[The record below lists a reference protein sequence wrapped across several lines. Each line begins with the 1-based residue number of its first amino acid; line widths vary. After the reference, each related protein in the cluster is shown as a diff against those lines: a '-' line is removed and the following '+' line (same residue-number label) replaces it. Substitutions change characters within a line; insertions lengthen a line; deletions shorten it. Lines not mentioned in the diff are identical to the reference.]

1 MANKHSCL
9 IHPTTKS
16 GQPSKLFSNLRKEFD
31 YEQSWKIWNAAVSPE
46 YKRDFGSTTIYD
58 EFGEPELQSLF
69 DNLDIVSDSP
79 INTEKYEKELNT
91 NLPEDNLSIMKRVVD
106 FNEKHNTVKAKISS
120 FNLISEEGNSAH
132 ITVEIAD
139 SEKRNIAKALKINTA
154 IYEKINKYLNN
165 LGMSIDFFG
174 GEFFNGE
181 KALMDPQSGIT
192 NAKGFINVIKL
203 SNDQEALGKLPEE
216 LGHFLIECNT
226 NNSTVTRAL
235 NILSQD
241 EKLIKEILGNDYED
255 VLDYYIGQNRPDAIV
270 KEALGRLLIK
280 SINKDIDLMIE
291 GQNRP
296 FLTRIK
302 GYLDKIWSS
311 IKKLFK
317 RRDKNNT
324 NPIQELEDSLQPI
337 LHTFS
342 TSESKRNEIKQRFH
356 EYGEQMAHVNTL
368 LQDYNDLF
376 SKGGVVD
383 EIRNTIARENNYY
396 SKVYKDIEK
405 LKEEIKTTSEAF
417 KMFIQSRENSVKNET
432 EAYDTT
438 KDIGNLASI
447 GFYSEQEILDL
458 RNIHHFCKYI
468 DKIQKLI
475 NNQLEFLKDVQIKS
489 TSYEEI
495 LSSSTQINTI
505 KSFIETQEPIINDLL
520 NFSEAIVDNKID
532 DTLKD
537 EAFQEAAKKLR
548 SVVSEDHQLLTSLKS
563 ELLSAMSIVTDQF
576 WENSVDQETLDN
588 IIPKHIQQRE
598 NLVDNAKKIDYILS
612 FSMRD
617 ISGVARLFTAYYAQK
632 DPLINLVN
640 NTLRKQEEEARIA
653 SQLFIKEIAEITQE
667 YIDETGSKDTSF
679 IYENDEN
686 GKPTHFLKTTEG
698 VSIPKWRAIKKEVWK
713 QISEDDTLTKKQKHE
728 KWIAFVNNSTQ
739 EKRIE
744 NYIYDASTNTFVQT
758 ILPQSIRIPT
768 TNVSIEPRAKEW
780 ITNDFSKLNEAQ
792 QRFLIKYLEAKN
804 KLESMLPSTIRL
816 KREGLYYRAV
826 QRVVAS
832 AGEAI
837 LNNKNGFFEQVGGLM
852 KNSLYALD
860 EDDIVNTEDIEDEF
874 DLDNPLTEDRPDNI
888 GEESFLRAI
897 TRKGKKFKNKLLN
910 AIHRWLYPDT
920 DPVSDTPD
928 PNDPKG
934 SSRIITRKTSSEF
947 NQRRKVPVYFT
958 RLLSPER
965 LSSLST
971 DASGSLIEYT
981 MACFRFKAMNDVADI
996 MELTYERAKYRRLQ
1010 KTKYG
1015 FKNILHMIDPNN
1027 PETSLDQAITNDAA
1041 SSNMLQSLRQLLDTK
1056 LYSEYN
1062 MDARGEAGSFSP
1074 EKTTQT
1080 ILRLTAFS
1088 MLGYNVFSGINNI
1101 VVGKYQTMIEAIGKG
1116 NFDKSDWAWA
1126 EKEYHKL
1133 LPEYVKE
1140 LGKPHKTSKLA
1151 LLDELFNATMEWKET
1166 LEGTK
1171 YYSNNALRTLSKFNS
1186 GMFMNMGEMN
1196 LKLVTLLAKLHNY
1209 KMKDSGGN
1217 ETNLYESLQF
1227 DYKYNKNGDKISGRI
1242 SIKNGYTKPDGTKFT
1257 MTRKNG
1263 YQQSDLY
1270 DFCLKMNVMNH
1281 RMHGIYNREDQIEAL
1296 RHWWGKLLLLFRRFI
1311 VPTVENRYM
1320 GSRYNVDT
1328 KQWEEGFYV
1337 TGLKA
1342 ITKIIMNEAGLAYGQ
1357 GRIKGALNDF
1367 NDFQKANLKKFIGEF
1382 VTLLALML
1390 LLAFAV
1396 PDYKD
1401 EDRFVLR
1408 AVNYHIRRLIQEIEF
1423 YQPWNINSIYDIL
1436 QSPSATLGLLTRYFE
1451 VLGSIPNLNER
1462 YKAGPNKGK
1471 LKIGV
1476 KAMNALPLYPQIR
1489 DVIKF
1494 AEDDGRFRIFEPVM
1508 FESLKNEE

>member
-1 MANKHSCL
+1 MAKNNSCI
-9 IHPTTKS
+9 IHPRTKS
-16 GQPSKLFSNLRKEFD
+16 GQPSKLFSDLSKEFD
-31 YEQSWKIWNAAVSPE
+31 YEQSWEIWNAAVSPE
-46 YKRDFGSTTIYD
+46 YKTQYKLTTKYD
-58 EFGEPELQSLF
+58 EFGEPIIDDVLYNLNITP
-69 DNLDIVSDSP
+69 DNIDNIK
-79 INTEKYEKELNT
+79 KYEEQLNT
-91 NLPEDNLSIMKRVVD
+91 NLPKENLKLIQRVVD
-106 FNEKHNTVKAKISS
+106 FNKKHKALKAEIES
-120 FNLISEEGNSAH
+120 FNLQNEDN
-132 ITVEIAD
+132 
-139 SEKRNIAKALKINTA
+139 NTA
-154 IYEKINKYLNN
+154 KIIIKLYSSEVGDRARALENNYIIYEKISSYLNN
-165 LGMSIDFFG
+165 IDYSIDFFG

-181 KALMDPQSGIT
+181 KALMDPRSGIT
-192 NAKGFINVIKL
+192 TATGLINVIKL
-203 SNDQEALGKLPEE
+203 SNNQEALNELSEE
-216 LGHFLIECNT
+216 FGHFLVECSGD
-226 NNSTVTRAL
+226 STAVKRAL
-235 NILSQD
+235 NILSNNP
-241 EKLIKEILGNDYED
+241 EVVEEILGNDYD
-255 VLDYYIGQNRPDAIV
+255 RVSNYYMGRRNYTDLILR
-270 KEALGRLLIK
+270 EALGRFLIK
-280 SINKDIDLMIE
+280 SVNKNITSITNA
-291 GQNRP
+291 QNK
-296 FLTRIK
+296 LTIASLLSKIK
-302 GYLDKIWSS
+302 NIWLS
-311 IKKLFK
+311 IKNRFKL
-317 RRDKNNT
+317 NT
-324 NPIQELEDSLQPI
+324 KTKQEAYDALEKTLLPI

-342 TSESKRNEIKQRFH
+342 VNEERKAEIKKRFQ
-356 EYGEQMAHVNTL
+356 EYGNKMAHINSL
-368 LQDYNDLF
+368 NQSYEDLF
-376 SKGGVVD
+376 SNDGAIQQ
-383 EIRNTIARENNYY
+383 IRSTIARETAYY
-396 SKVYKDIEK
+396 NKTYRDIISLREELDVTAAAAK
-405 LKEEIKTTSEAF
+405 LFIQQREQSLKNEPNIFKTSEV
-417 KMFIQSRENSVKNET
+417 IPELENMGKSQE
-432 EAYDTT
+432 
-438 KDIGNLASI
+438 
-447 GFYSEQEILDL
+447 EILDI
-458 RNIHHFCKYI
+458 RNLHQFGNYVK
-468 DKIQKLI
+468 KIQELI
-475 NNQLEFLKDVQIKS
+475 NSQLRRLGKIQM
-489 TSYEEI
+489 
-495 LSSSTQINTI
+495 LSSTYEDVLEKSREINTI
-505 KSFIETQEPIINDLL
+505 RSFIETQEPILNDLSS
-520 NFSEAIVDNKID
+520 FAKAISISDDDKID
-532 DTLKD
+532 LYMKSLSN
-537 EAFQEAAKKLR
+537 AL
-548 SVVSEDHQLLTSLKS
+548 SILTSKTFEMFTNLKG
-563 ELLSAMSIVTDQF
+563 ELQSTIYTITEDFWKNSA
-576 WENSVDQETLDN
+576 DQEILDN
-588 IIPKHIQQRE
+588 IIPKHIQQKE
-598 NLVDNAKKIDYILS
+598 NLIDNAKKIDYILS

-617 ISGVARLFTAYYAQK
+617 ISGVARLFTAYYAQN

-698 VSIPKWRAIKKEVWK
+698 VSIPKWRAIRKEVWK
-713 QISEDDTLTKKQKHE
+713 QISEDNTLTKKQKHE
-728 KWIAFVNNSTQ
+728 KWVAFINNSTQ
-739 EKRIE
+739 EKEI
-744 NYIYDASTNTFVQT
+744 IDYDYDPSTNSFVGKNTKVT
-758 ILPQSIRIPT
+758 IRVPT
-768 TNVSIEPRAKEW
+768 TNVYIEPRAKEW

-804 KLESMLPSTIRL
+804 KLESMLPSTVRL

-837 LNNKNGFFEQVGGLM
+837 LNNKNGFFEQIGGLM

-860 EDDIVNTEDIEDEF
+860 EDDIINTEDTDDEF
-874 DLDNPLTEDRPDNI
+874 EFGNSLTEDQPYNI
-888 GEESFLRAI
+888 GEESFLKAI

-910 AIHRWLYPDT
+910 AIHHWLYPDA
-920 DPVSDTPD
+920 DPVSNIPD

-947 NQRRKVPVYFT
+947 NDRRKVPIYFT

-971 DASGSLIEYT
+971 DATGSLIEYT

-1088 MLGYNVFSGINNI
+1088 MLGYNIFSGINNI
-1101 VVGKYQTMIEAIGKG
+1101 VVGKYQTMIEAIGNG
-1116 NFDKSDWAWA
+1116 NFDKKDWAWA

-1133 LPEYVKE
+1133 LYEYVKE

-1166 LEGTK
+1166 LEGAK

-1186 GMFMNMGEMN
+1186 GMFMNMGETN

-1263 YQQSDLY
+1263 YQQSDLF

-1382 VTLLALML
+1382 STLITLML
-1390 LLAFAV
+1390 LIAFAV

-1451 VLGSIPNLNER
+1451 VLGSVPNLNER